1 MVSRFAAPLAVTIL
15 SLSACEKDV
24 ASVDPC
30 AGGSCATRPPCELG
44 DCVDPLPTLARSHSP
59 MQGTEVESGASCP
72 HFDGALP
79 DKAKVLDTSDIPE
92 FKKGRGRRTNMDTG
106 ESLPQ
111 NIDLHAELMPL
122 QGRIFECIDIAACY
136 SADMDPFVSGDLEFQ
151 FELEPTGRVTA
162 VSVVPSSTL
171 KDPVVAAC
179 ARRSLYEF
187 KLPKYDGARMT
198 VSYRVEIG
206 EG

>member
-1 MVSRFAAPLAVTIL
+1 MVSRFAAPLAVTL
-15 SLSACEKDV
+15 LGFVACEKESR
-24 ASVDPC
+24 SVDPC
-30 AGGSCATRPPCELG
+30 SGAACETQPPCELG
-44 DCVDPLPTLARSHSP
+44 DCIDPVPTLSRSHSE
-59 MQGTEVESGASCP
+59 QNGTEIESGAACP

-79 DKAKVLDTSDIPE
+79 PVETVLDTSDIPE
-92 FKKGRGRRTNMDTG
+92 FKKGRSRRTNMDTG
-106 ESLPQ
+106 ESLPH

-136 SADMDPFVSGDLEFQ
+136 STDMDPFVSGDLEFQ
-151 FELEPTGRVTA
+151 FELEPTGRVSA

-179 ARRSLYEF
+179 ARRSLFEL
-187 KLPKYDGARMT
+187 KLPKYDGARLT